1 MLAASTNSVARE
13 IVALAEAR
21 EKLAAE
27 GARPGAKSAAF
38 ASVSKRFVDDINALI
53 GALNQT
59 TAHFVRCM
67 KPNPRFAKLDF
78 DHEMIMAQAPSP
90 SSRPHLALILPSS
103 RHDLTVTSPHL
114 ASPPP
119 RQLKCNG
126 TLEAVQLMRHGYP
139 NRVPYDL
146 MFDRYQKHLSGVPGI
161 EKLTSAQAQPPL
173 CSPLTS
179 PHLASPRPISPLLAP
194 SQFSEILAAIADLA
208 PEDYALGVTKM
219 FLKAGKGKFLE
230 DLKDKPVDEVRPGP
244 VPLLHRLPLAASPSP
259 CCTSTSDAA
268 ASERR
273 RCF

>member
-1 MLAASTNSVARE
+1 
-13 IVALAEAR
+13 
-21 EKLAAE
+21 
-27 GARPGAKSAAF
+27 
-38 ASVSKRFVDDINALI
+38 
-53 GALNQT
+53 
-59 TAHFVRCM
+59 
-67 KPNPRFAKLDF
+67 
-78 DHEMIMAQAPSP
+78 
-90 SSRPHLALILPSS
+90 
-103 RHDLTVTSPHL
+103 
-114 ASPPP
+114 
-119 RQLKCNG
+119 
-126 TLEAVQLMRHGYP
+126 MRHGYP

-146 MFDRYQKHLSGVPGI
+146 MFDRYQKHLRGVPGI

-244 VPLLHRLPLAASPSP
+244 VPLRHPLPLASFPSP

-268 ASERR
+268 AAERR